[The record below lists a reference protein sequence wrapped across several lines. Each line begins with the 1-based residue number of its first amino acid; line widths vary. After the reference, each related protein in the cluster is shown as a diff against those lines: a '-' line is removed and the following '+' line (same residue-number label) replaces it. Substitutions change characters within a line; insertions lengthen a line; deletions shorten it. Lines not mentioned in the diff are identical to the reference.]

1 MSKYTSLGESQ
12 INGSFRNPLS
22 QLNSPNS
29 RPIRGEKLR
38 QVKFVR
44 EASPPRGSIG
54 RSPSAKGHPSARGL
68 LQLTNDEE
76 KFLARSVEDLSQRI
90 IKASTRR
97 EGFDEEIDRLLA
109 AQTEVYH
116 ALLQKFHFASPFFE
130 KLRENAEQIGQLV
143 RRQSVT
149 LRFLREENEKALK
162 DKATAMKTVSRL
174 RRQVMELG
182 DAKQHFENRVIELQ
196 KELDGKRTRLNL
208 GFDLRTLVEENDS
221 LKQELKEQA
230 KSVDYM
236 KSKEVKLIKL
246 LYFVKKD
253 GVDID
258 AVYQRHAEE
267 IQNENDESQFYTEG
281 SLIEGDEGPPEVK
294 MLPPEPQE
302 EQLSRG
308 ARSGLGEVVGKP
320 RLRGSGSIG

>member
-1 MSKYTSLGESQ
+1 
-12 INGSFRNPLS
+12 
-22 QLNSPNS
+22 
-29 RPIRGEKLR
+29 
-38 QVKFVR
+38 
-44 EASPPRGSIG
+44 
-54 RSPSAKGHPSARGL
+54 
-68 LQLTNDEE
+68 
-76 KFLARSVEDLSQRI
+76 
-90 IKASTRR
+90 
-97 EGFDEEIDRLLA
+97 
-109 AQTEVYH
+109 
-116 ALLQKFHFASPFFE
+116 
-130 KLRENAEQIGQLV
+130 
-143 RRQSVT
+143 
-149 LRFLREENEKALK
+149 
-162 DKATAMKTVSRL
+162 MKTVSRL